1 MPKLTID
8 NREIEVPEGTKIID
22 AAERLGIM
30 IPRFCYHPALGSVGA
45 CRVCAVKIE
54 NAGRLSGIQMSCMV
68 DCLDG
73 MKVSTDD
80 PEAVDFRRYV
90 IEWLMLNHPH
100 DCPVCDE
107 GGHCLLQDLT
117 VAGGHSVRRFKGE
130 KRSYPD
136 QYLGPLIQHEM
147 NRCIQCYRCSR
158 FYQEYAGYRDLG
170 AMGVA
175 SRVYF
180 GRFTDGTLESPFAG
194 NLIDICP
201 TGVYTDKPSRYTG
214 RRWDFERTPGICIH
228 CSLGCHITVSAR
240 YRAIVRHEARFN
252 ESVNG
257 HFICDRGRYGF
268 YYANLSDRPR
278 KGVIDNQ
285 STAPDQAVNAALQAL
300 DRIRDQH
307 GAQAVA
313 AVGSARSSME
323 TLFSLKSLCM
333 EKGWQGPVYWPDK
346 RHGRV
351 VKTAVFGLKPHL
363 AVSMQAIETSDC
375 IVAVGTDVLAEA
387 PMLALSMRQAARKGA
402 FVAALDPRP
411 LEWPFQFEHIPARPA
426 EMELLMARLKVML
439 TGGQGAENHSSYLP
453 ESAERA
459 LEKAAEAILE
469 SEKPAI
475 ICGTELNSQRVIELC
490 AETTEELYQSNKPAG
505 IFNVLPRPNSYG
517 AALLDE
523 GGKSLEELIESIEA
537 GQIKALVAVESDIWD
552 RFYDRPRLSAA
563 LDRLELLVA
572 LDHVN
577 SDVFQRAHIRI
588 PTQSIYEAG
597 GIYIN
602 QEGRLQKANPAHAG
616 GIPVAMT
623 GGGDHPPRIF
633 EPDIPGGD
641 VPAVWRVLRT
651 WQGLLAPGSRK
662 DLIREMGNAEPALA
676 DIQETGSRL
685 FSGRQM
691 PVTETA
697 SGDMETGGQTDSA
710 YTLYMVASL
719 FGDEPLSDLSA
730 CLQPL
735 EKSSEIWMSEKDAHD
750 LGFAEGVSV
759 LVELKYESVAASVR
773 VAAGIPSGVMTMPR
787 VKPFF
792 WQQLDNAASVR
803 LTKDNIKVTGKS

>member
-1 MPKLTID
+1 
-8 NREIEVPEGTKIID
+8 
-22 AAERLGIM
+22 
-30 IPRFCYHPALGSVGA
+30 
-45 CRVCAVKIE
+45 
-54 NAGRLSGIQMSCMV
+54 
-68 DCLDG
+68 
-73 MKVSTDD
+73 
-80 PEAVDFRRYV
+80 
-90 IEWLMLNHPH
+90 
-100 DCPVCDE
+100 
-107 GGHCLLQDLT
+107 
-117 VAGGHSVRRFKGE
+117 
-130 KRSYPD
+130 
-136 QYLGPLIQHEM
+136 
-147 NRCIQCYRCSR
+147 
-158 FYQEYAGYRDLG
+158 
-170 AMGVA
+170 
-175 SRVYF
+175 
-180 GRFTDGTLESPFAG
+180 
-194 NLIDICP
+194 
-201 TGVYTDKPSRYTG
+201 
-214 RRWDFERTPGICIH
+214 
-228 CSLGCHITVSAR
+228 
-240 YRAIVRHEARFN
+240 
-252 ESVNG
+252 
-257 HFICDRGRYGF
+257 
-268 YYANLSDRPR
+268 
-278 KGVIDNQ
+278 
-285 STAPDQAVNAALQAL
+285 
-300 DRIRDQH
+300 
-307 GAQAVA
+307 
-313 AVGSARSSME
+313 
-323 TLFSLKSLCM
+323 
-333 EKGWQGPVYWPDK
+333 
-346 RHGRV
+346 
-351 VKTAVFGLKPHL
+351 
-363 AVSMQAIETSDC
+363 
-375 IVAVGTDVLAEA
+375 
-387 PMLALSMRQAARKGA
+387 
-402 FVAALDPRP
+402 
-411 LEWPFQFEHIPARPA
+411 
-426 EMELLMARLKVML
+426 
-439 TGGQGAENHSSYLP
+439 
-453 ESAERA
+453 
-459 LEKAAEAILE
+459 
-469 SEKPAI
+469 
-475 ICGTELNSQRVIELC
+475 
-490 AETTEELYQSNKPAG
+490 
-505 IFNVLPRPNSYG
+505 
-517 AALLDE
+517 
-523 GGKSLEELIESIEA
+523 
-537 GQIKALVAVESDIWD
+537 IWD

-750 LGFAEGVSV
+750 LGFAEGVCV

>member
-54 NAGRLSGIQMSCMV
+54 NAGRLSGIQMSCMI

-80 PEAVDFRRYV
+80 PEAAAFRKYV

-117 VAGGHSVRRFKGE
+117 VAGGHSIRRFKGE
-130 KRSYPD
+130 KRTYPD

-158 FYQEYAGYRDLG
+158 FYQEFAGYRDLG

-180 GRFTDGTLESPFAG
+180 GRFTDGILESPFAG

-240 YRAIVRHEARFN
+240 NRAVVRHEARFN
-252 ESVNG
+252 EDVNG
-257 HFICDRGRYGF
+257 HFICDRGRYGL

-278 KGVIDNQ
+278 KAVIDNQ
-285 STAPDQAVNAALQAL
+285 STAPDQAVNAALAAL
-300 DRIRDQH
+300 DRICDQH

-313 AVGSARSSME
+313 AVGAARSSLE
-323 TLFSLKSLCM
+323 TLFALKSLCM

-363 AVSMQAIETSDC
+363 AVSMREIETSDC
-375 IVAVGTDVLAEA
+375 IVAVGTDVLTEA
-387 PMLALSMRQAARKGA
+387 PMLALALRQAARKGA

-411 LEWPFQFEHIPARPA
+411 LDWPFPLTHIPTRPP
-426 EMELLMARLKVML
+426 ELALFMARLKDL
-439 TGGQGAENHSSYLP
+439 LAGGQGAENHASDVP
-453 ESAERA
+453 ESAKQA
-459 LEKAAEAILE
+459 LKKTAKALLK
-469 SEKPAI
+469 SEKPVI
-475 ICGTELNSQRVIELC
+475 ICGTELLDHRGVQASTEM
-490 AETTEELYQSNKPAG
+490 AENLYQSGKPAG
-505 IFNVLPRPNSYG
+505 IFNVLPRSNSYG

-523 GGKSLEELIESIEA
+523 GGKSLEDLIESIEA

-552 RFYDRPRLSAA
+552 RFYDRRRLSAA
-563 LDRLELLVA
+563 LDSLELLVV

-588 PTQSIYEAG
+588 PTQSIFEAG

-641 VPAVWRVLRT
+641 VPAAWRVLRT
-651 WQGLLAPGSRK
+651 WQGLLPFGSRE
-662 DLIREMGNAEPALA
+662 DLIREIGNAEPALA
-676 DIQETGSRL
+676 NIEAIGGRIH
-685 FSGRQM
+685 SGRQM
-691 PVTETA
+691 PLA
-697 SGDMETGGQTDSA
+697 DSAFADLETGGHADPA
-710 YTLYMVASL
+710 YRVYMAASL
-719 FGDEPLSDLSA
+719 FGDEPLSSA
-730 CLQPL
+730 APCLKPL
-735 EKSSEIWMSEKDAHD
+735 EKGPELWMSEKEAKD
-750 LGFAEGVSV
+750 LGLADGVSV
-759 LVELKYESVAASVR
+759 RVELKYESVDAAVR
-773 VAAGIPSGVMTMPR
+773 VSAQIPPGMMLMPR
-787 VKPFF
+787 LTTVF

-803 LTKDNIKVTGKS
+803 VTKDNIKLTGKS

>member
-8 NREIEVPEGTKIID
+8 KREIEVPEGTKIID

-54 NAGRLSGIQMSCMV
+54 NAGRLSGIQMSCMI

-73 MKVSTDD
+73 MKVATDD
-80 PEAVDFRRYV
+80 PEAVAFRKYV

-117 VAGGHSVRRFKGE
+117 VAGGHGIRRFKGE
-130 KRSYPD
+130 KRTYPD
-136 QYLGPLIQHEM
+136 QYLGTLIQHEM

-170 AMGVA
+170 AMGIA

-180 GRFTDGTLESPFAG
+180 GRFTDGVLESPFSG

-214 RRWDFERTPGICIH
+214 RRWDFERTPAICIH

-240 YRAIVRHEARFN
+240 NRAVVRHEARFN
-252 ESVNG
+252 EQVNG

-268 YYANLSDRPR
+268 YYNHFADRPR
-278 KGVIDNQ
+278 KGAIDNQ
-285 STAPDQAVNAALQAL
+285 STAPDQAVNAALEAL

-313 AVGSARSSME
+313 AVGSARSNME
-323 TLFSLKSLCM
+323 TLFALKSLCM

-346 RHGRV
+346 RHGRL

-363 AVSMQAIETSDC
+363 AVSMREIETADC
-375 IVAVGTDVLAEA
+375 ILAVGTDVLAEA
-387 PMLALSMRQAARKGA
+387 PMLTLAMRQAVRKGA
-402 FVAALDPRP
+402 FAAALDPRP
-411 LEWPFQFEHIPARPA
+411 LDLPFQFAHIPTRPA
-426 EMELLMARLKVML
+426 EMELFMARLKDML
-439 TGGQGAENHSSYLP
+439 TGGQGMENDASDLP
-453 ESAERA
+453 ESANRL
-459 LEKAAEAILE
+459 LEKAAEALLK
-469 SEKPAI
+469 SEKPVI
-475 ICGTELNSQRVIELC
+475 VCGTELNSQRVIELC
-490 AETTEELYQSNKPAG
+490 AETAEELFQSDKQAG
-505 IFNVLPRPNSYG
+505 IFNVLPRANSYG

-523 GGKSLEELIESIEA
+523 GGKSLEDLIESIFA
-537 GQIKALVAVESDIWD
+537 GEIKALVAVESDIWD
-552 RFYDRPRLSAA
+552 RFYDRRRLSAA
-563 LDRLELLVA
+563 LDGLELLVA
-572 LDHVN
+572 LDHIH

-602 QEGRLQKANPAHAG
+602 QEGRLQKADPAHAG
-616 GIPVAMT
+616 GIPVAIT
-623 GGGDHPPRIF
+623 GGGDHPPRTF

-641 VPAVWRVLRT
+641 VPAAWRALRT
-651 WQGLLAPGSRK
+651 WQGILPPGARS
-662 DLIREMGNAEPALA
+662 DLIGEMGDAEPALEN
-676 DIQETGSRL
+676 IQETGSRF

-691 PVTETA
+691 PGSETA
-697 SGDMETGGQTDSA
+697 SADLEIRGQPDPA
-710 YTLYMVASL
+710 YTLYMAASL
-719 FGDEPLSDLSA
+719 FGDEPLSSA
-730 CLQPL
+730 APCLKPL
-735 EKSSEIWMSEKDAHD
+735 AKGPELWVSEKEAQDFGLAY
-750 LGFAEGVSV
+750 GVSV
-759 LVELKYESVAASVR
+759 RVELKYESVDAKVR
-773 VAAGIPSGVMTMPR
+773 VSAHIPTGMMFMPR
-787 VKPFF
+787 LQSVF
-792 WQQLDNAASVR
+792 WQQLDNPAGVR
-803 LTKDNIKVTGKS
+803 VTADNIKLTGKS